1 MNAKS
6 TKNYNQMIGTTISK
20 QDSGKMFYPSLT
32 ICQYGSG
39 SVVFEED
46 KFFES
51 GHRLTVT
58 NYTLRRTP
66 DLGDVF
72 LQLTTA
78 SPNGSSFMVD
88 LGAVEDRYVHLK
100 QFQVNMIR
108 FPVIYARTHCS
119 SITFAYGHNTLWPI
133 RQKDGF
139 SVRLWKIK
147 AI

>member
-20 QDSGKMFYPSLT
+20 QNSGKMFYPSLT

-51 GHRLTVT
+51 GHSYRENRTVR

-66 DLGDVF
+66 DLSDVF

-78 SPNGSSFMVD
+78 SPNGPSFMVD
-88 LGAVEDRYVHLK
+88 LGAVEDR
-100 QFQVNMIR
+100 
-108 FPVIYARTHCS
+108 
-119 SITFAYGHNTLWPI
+119 
-133 RQKDGF
+133 
-139 SVRLWKIK
+139 
-147 AI
+147 

>member
-66 DLGDVF
+66 DLSDVF

-78 SPNGSSFMVD
+78 SPNGSSFMVE
-88 LGAVEDRYVHLK
+88 LGAVEDRYVYLK
-100 QFQVNMIR
+100 QSQGSFQYFMH
-108 FPVIYARTHCS
+108 TLCS
-119 SITFAYGHNTLWPI
+119 SITYAYGYNTLWP
-133 RQKDGF
+133 RLQKDGF
-139 SVRLWKIK
+139 MVRFWKITDWS
-147 AI
+147 